1 MSDKGY
7 TWLNLPK
14 YTKDYT
20 EGVDLFVKIAIA
32 KFADGNEIQCPCDK
46 CENRFWRS
54 PGTVRDHLICHGP
67 CVTFV
72 EWIYHVT
79 SLKDS
84 NIMDPNIMDPELD
97 TGFQDNFDEMLNVMY
112 GKEIAKKNQES
123 RNKITETHTTGA
135 TSFAQIAHK
144 LRLEKLEKL
153 KNLEK
158 TPIDGDAESDAD
170 CEELAKVYD
179 ADVYVATRKRKD
191 GREYK
196 LPPEVLKT
204 VKDKV
209 VDVEK
214 VLQNEDLKL
223 NIEGSEK
230 SVQVSDDD
238 HSVSHQMTD

>member
-72 EWIYHVT
+72 EWIYDVT

-84 NIMDPNIMDPELD
+84 NIMDPELDTELD
-97 TGFQDNFDEMLNVMY
+97 TGFQDNFDEMLNVM
-112 GKEIAKKNQES
+112 
-123 RNKITETHTTGA
+123 
-135 TSFAQIAHK
+135 
-144 LRLEKLEKL
+144 
-153 KNLEK
+153 
-158 TPIDGDAESDAD
+158 
-170 CEELAKVYD
+170 
-179 ADVYVATRKRKD
+179 
-191 GREYK
+191 
-196 LPPEVLKT
+196 
-204 VKDKV
+204 
-209 VDVEK
+209 
-214 VLQNEDLKL
+214 
-223 NIEGSEK
+223 
-230 SVQVSDDD
+230 
-238 HSVSHQMTD
+238 